1 MSASEIETGSS
12 ERYPDRG
19 EQAGDPLPAFAVEFL
34 VCTSCRG
41 VGWKYVVRRSA
52 MRVMAYTCDRTDA
65 SFRRSCLDCG
75 GSGKLPRPELVSRQA
90 MRAKLAPF
98 LSSGSHQE

>member
-12 ERYPDRG
+12 ERFPDRG
-19 EQAGDPLPAFAVEFL
+19 ERAGDPLPAFAVEFL

-41 VGWKYVVRRSA
+41 AGWKYVVRRSA
-52 MRVMAYTCDRTDA
+52 MRVMACTCERVDA
-65 SFRRSCLDCG
+65 SFRRPCLDCG
-75 GSGKLPRPELVSRQA
+75 GSGKLPRFDVASVQV

-98 LSSGSHQE
+98 LNPGPHQE